1 MAKFKVGDRVV
12 GNKKA
17 EKYGITCEGWHG
29 KVVGIDKEEE
39 GGEEDICVKG
49 KNLFN
54 EVSKFWVSSLAFD
67 LESEKSDSSSKPD
80 DRSKKTGEK
89 PYKRLVVIK
98 ITDDGATAEY
108 IVGKNHAKGVSIRR
122 HPKDKPNDKYAALYA
137 VSKLFGLKGTV
148 EKFVPKTELNDL
160 KDAIANARDN
170 LGYAEQIMKN
180 ITAAGR

>member
-12 GNKKA
+12 GNVHA
-17 EKYGITCEGWHG
+17 NRYGITRRDWRG
-29 KVVGIDKEEE
+29 KVVDLDADRSRVLGNILVE
-39 GGEEDICVKG
+39 G
-49 KNLFN
+49 KNPWGEN
-54 EVSKFWVSSLAFD
+54 GRYWVDPACFD
-67 LESEKSDSSSKPD
+67 LDTFYSESLSHPD
-80 DRSKKTGEK
+80 DRAKKTGEK

-137 VSKLFGLKGTV
+137 VSKLFGLDGTV